1 MVQANSGNKLV
12 AVISVQCELFFF
24 FNSYMMHRLDPE
36 MENHSL
42 FMVFGFLVGYLLM
55 VPAGSP
61 SSDGSVTVYVVDI
74 NQPSLPTLFILF
86 LCLFLSLWPF
96 RPYFILH
103 ILPTTLRFL
112 TLFFWSDFCLTGPF
126 NYIFLY
132 ENLPQL

>member
-12 AVISVQCELFFF
+12 AVISVQCELIFF

-86 LCLFLSLWPF
+86 LRLFLSLWPF
-96 RPYFILH
+96 QLYFI
-103 ILPTTLRFL
+103 P
-112 TLFFWSDFCLTGPF
+112 
-126 NYIFLY
+126 
-132 ENLPQL
+132 